1 VLLWDLNGIV
11 VERNWCYC
19 GILMVLLW
27 SVICVIVGCFSYLLQ
42 LFSRLTVEE
51 HLGFYARLK
60 GMSSHLVD
68 GEVDR

>member
-1 VLLWDLNGIV
+1 
-11 VERNWCYC
+11 
-19 GILMVLLW
+19 MVLLW
-27 SVICVIVGCFSYLLQ
+27 SVIGVIVGCFSYLLQ